1 MDFVNQKVINLS
13 TVNYLILDEVDRM
26 LDMGFIRDIQR
37 IRAHMKNIKQTSTF
51 SATISPEIKTIIK
64 EHVPEYEFIKI
75 GEAVTVDKI
84 HHSYVS
90 VPHEDKIFNLIKII
104 KAHINDKVLVFTQ
117 TKRNTKTIGIAIEKS
132 GYEV

>member
-1 MDFVNQKVINLS
+1 
-13 TVNYLILDEVDRM
+13 
-26 LDMGFIRDIQR
+26 
-37 IRAHMKNIKQTSTF
+37 MKNIQQTSTF

-84 HHSYVS
+84 NHTFVS
-90 VPHEDKIFNLIKII
+90 VPHEDKITNLIKII
-104 KAHINDKVLVFTQ
+104 RAHSKDKIAIFTQ

-132 GYEV
+132 GFPV